1 MNPQES
7 KLTILSMNIRGQ
19 TKLTLQKQ
27 LQIQDIIRFNGC
39 DIIHLQETDIDEN
52 TFSSCFFISNNFTV
66 ISNNSPTGYGTTSLV
81 KNDLVVENISFDTSG
96 RIIVFDVHNIT
107 HCNVY
112 LEAGSD
118 SVSRSNREN
127 YLNETLPIC

>member
-96 RIIVFDVHNIT
+96 RIIVLMCIT
-107 HCNVY
+107 LLTVMSIWKPVQIQC
-112 LEAGSD
+112 LAQIEK
-118 SVSRSNREN
+118 
-127 YLNETLPIC
+127 II